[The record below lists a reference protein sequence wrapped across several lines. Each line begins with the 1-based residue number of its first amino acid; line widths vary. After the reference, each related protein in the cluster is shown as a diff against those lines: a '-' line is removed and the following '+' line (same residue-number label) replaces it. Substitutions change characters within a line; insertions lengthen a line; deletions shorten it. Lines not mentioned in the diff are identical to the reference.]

1 MALGRA
7 YIEIHGDMK
16 PFRRDLDQ
24 GIKNTLRNSTQEIG
38 RATTQSLTQ
47 GLRTFR
53 FIPGTFQGVL
63 VTGLAGAIIAA
74 APALASAF
82 TALFTTAIGLAG
94 IGAGIGLA
102 IVQSP
107 ELQAAGTRLGE
118 VLFNGLTSAVGSFH
132 TPILQSIA
140 IIERRFEHLQPVI
153 EQAFASL
160 APHITTLT
168 QGFVDFISN
177 LMPGVLDAFR
187 AAGPV
192 IDEFASQFAH
202 TGSVISEA
210 FTMLSDDSETL
221 IEGMRLFFFALNT
234 TISGTVGLINL
245 LSEAWQFWVNSM
257 DAATEKFRF
266 FSPLAQGIHALL
278 GNIQDD
284 TTSLTPVTDA
294 YGDALVRQ
302 GEGANYAAVQ
312 GNALV
317 ETLRE
322 VWTAELAVSNAS
334 IAAEAAI
341 DDVSEAFK
349 ENGKTI
355 DINTEKGRE
364 NVSMTNTFIAAAIR
378 EHEAAIAAG
387 AGIEESNEAYR
398 ARIRELEATLRK
410 AGLTEAQ
417 ITELVGAYRKVPD
430 SLTTNV
436 SAPGLPGVLTQMQAL
451 ARARR
456 EAARDVLI
464 NVRASTGDG
473 SIGGRAEGGIVTR
486 PEISWIGEAGP
497 EAVIPLTDPARA
509 QQVMA
514 EAGLMTPMT
523 INIIVDGEVVERRV
537 VKANQNQARQ
547 ITSNPR
553 SI

>member
-16 PFRRDLDQ
+16 PFRRDLDEGIKKTLKDSSSGIGKAASQ
-24 GIKNTLRNSTQEIG
+24 GIS
-38 RATTQSLTQ
+38 Q
-47 GLRTFR
+47 GLKSFR
-53 FIPGTFQGVL
+53 FIPGTFQGIL
-63 VTGLAGAIIAA
+63 VTGLAAVITAA

-94 IGAGIGLA
+94 IGSAVGLA
-102 IVQSP
+102 IVSSP
-107 ELQAAGTRLGE
+107 ELQAAGGRLGE
-118 VLFNGLTSAVGSFH
+118 ILFDGLTSAAQSFR

-153 EQAFASL
+153 EQAFAGL
-160 APHITTLT
+160 APHLTTLT
-168 QGFVDFISN
+168 QGFVDFVSN
-177 LMPGVLDAFR
+177 LMPGLIDAFEG
-187 AAGPV
+187 AGPA
-192 IDEFASQFAH
+192 IDEFASQFAN
-202 TGSVISEA
+202 TGRVISEA
-210 FTMLSDDSETL
+210 LTMLSDDSETL
-221 IEGMRLFFFALNT
+221 IEGLRLFFFVLNT
-234 TISGTVGLINL
+234 TISGTVGLVNA

-257 DAATEKFRF
+257 DEASKKASF
-266 FSPLAQGIHALL
+266 FSPLAQGMHAILR
-278 GNIQDD
+278 NIQDD

-294 YGDALVRQ
+294 YGDALVKQ

-322 VWTAELAVSNAS
+322 VWNVQLAVSNSA
-334 IAAEAAI
+334 IAFEEAI
-341 DDVSEAFK
+341 DGVTESFK
-349 ENGKTI
+349 ENGRTI

-364 NVSMTNTFIAAAIR
+364 NVRQVNDGIAAAIR
-378 EHEAAIAAG
+378 EHDAQIAAG
-387 AGIEESNEAYR
+387 AGIEQANKAYTN
-398 ARIRELEATLRK
+398 RIERLRATLRQ

-417 ITELVGAYRKVPD
+417 INSLIGAYSEVPPA
-430 SLTTNV
+430 LTTNV
-436 SAPGLPGVLTQMQAL
+436 TAPGLPGVLTQMQAL

-464 NVRASTGDG
+464 NVRAAGDG
-473 SIGGRAEGGIVTR
+473 NIGGRAEGGVVTK

-514 EAGLMTPMT
+514 EAGLVSPMT

-537 VKANQNQARQ
+537 IKANQNQARQ

>member
-16 PFRRDLDQ
+16 PFRRDLDEGIKKTLKDSSSGIGKAASQ
-24 GIKNTLRNSTQEIG
+24 GIS
-38 RATTQSLTQ
+38 Q
-47 GLRTFR
+47 GLKSFR
-53 FIPGTFQGVL
+53 FIPGTFQGIL
-63 VTGLAGAIIAA
+63 VTGLAAVITAA

-94 IGAGIGLA
+94 IGSAVGLA
-102 IVQSP
+102 IVSSP
-107 ELQAAGTRLGE
+107 ELQAAGGRLGE
-118 VLFNGLTSAVGSFH
+118 ILFDGLTSAAQSFR

-153 EQAFASL
+153 EQAFAGL
-160 APHITTLT
+160 APHLTTLT
-168 QGFVDFISN
+168 QGFVDFVSN
-177 LMPGVLDAFR
+177 LMPGLIDAFEG
-187 AAGPV
+187 AGPA
-192 IDEFASQFAH
+192 IDEFASQFAN
-202 TGSVISEA
+202 TGRVISEA
-210 FTMLSDDSETL
+210 LTMLSDDSETL
-221 IEGMRLFFFALNT
+221 IEGLRLFFFILNT
-234 TISGTVGLINL
+234 TISGTVGLINA

-257 DAATEKFRF
+257 DAATSWMRV
-266 FSPLAQGIHALL
+266 FSPLAQGMHAILR
-278 GNIQDD
+278 NIQDD

-294 YGDALVRQ
+294 YGDALVKQ

-322 VWTAELAVSNAS
+322 VWNVQLALSNAS
-334 IAAEAAI
+334 LAAEAAI
-341 DDVSEAFK
+341 DDVSESFK
-349 ENGKTI
+349 ENGDTL
-355 DINTEKGRE
+355 DRTTEKGRE
-364 NVSMTNTFIAAAIR
+364 NIRMVNDAVGSYIR

-387 AGIEESNEAYR
+387 AGVEETNKAYQ
-398 ARIRELEATLRK
+398 ARIRELEKTLRA
-410 AGLTEAQ
+410 AGLTQSQ
-417 ITELVGAYRKVPD
+417 IDSLIGSYRKVPD

-436 SAPGLPGVLTQMQAL
+436 TAPGLPGVLTQMQAL

-464 NVRASTGDG
+464 NVRAAGDG
-473 SIGGRAEGGIVTR
+473 NIGGRAEGGVVTK

-514 EAGLMTPMT
+514 EAGLVSPMT

-537 VKANQNQARQ
+537 IKANQNQARQ

>member
-7 YIEIHGDMK
+7 YIEIHADTK
-16 PFRRDLDQ
+16 PFRRDLDDSV
-24 GIKNTLRNSTQEIG
+24 KNTLKNSTQGIG
-38 RATTQSLTQ
+38 KAASQGITQ
-47 GLRTFR
+47 GLKTFR

-63 VTGLAGAIIAA
+63 ITGLAALITAA
-74 APALASAF
+74 APAIASALS
-82 TALFTTAIGLAG
+82 AMFTTALGLAG
-94 IGAGIGLA
+94 IGSAVGLA
-102 IVQSP
+102 IASSP
-107 ELQAAGTRLGE
+107 ELQTAGKALGE
-118 VLFNGLTSAVGSFH
+118 TLFNGLTSAAQSFR

-160 APHITTLT
+160 APHLTTLT
-168 QGFVDFISN
+168 QGFVDFVSN
-177 LMPGVLDAFR
+177 LMPGVVSAFEN
-187 AAGPV
+187 AGPAL
-192 IDEFASQFAH
+192 DEFASQFAN
-202 TGSVISEA
+202 TGNVLSEA
-210 FTMLSDDSETL
+210 FKMLSDDSETL
-221 IEGMRLFFFALNT
+221 IEGIRLTFFLLNT
-234 TISGTVGLINL
+234 TISGTIGLINL

-257 DAATEKFRF
+257 DEATSWMRV

-278 GNIQDD
+278 GNIQED

-294 YGDALVRQ
+294 YGDALMRQ

-322 VWTAELAVSNAS
+322 VWNVQLALSNAS
-334 IAAEAAI
+334 LAAEAAI
-341 DDVSEAFK
+341 DDVSESFK
-349 ENGKTI
+349 ENGDTL
-355 DINTEKGRE
+355 DRTTEKGRE
-364 NVSMTNTFIAAAIR
+364 NIRMVNDAVGSYIR

-387 AGIEESNEAYR
+387 AGVEETNKAYQ
-398 ARIRELEATLRK
+398 ARIRELERTLRA
-410 AGLTEAQ
+410 AGLTQSQ
-417 ITELVGAYRKVPD
+417 IDSLIGSYRKVPD
-430 SLTTNV
+430 SLTTQV
-436 SAPGLPGVLTQMQAL
+436 TAPGLPGVLTQMQAL

-464 NVRASTGDG
+464 NVRAAGDG
-473 SIGGRAEGGIVTR
+473 NIGGRAAGGVITK

-514 EAGLMTPMT
+514 EAGLTQPMT

-537 VKANQNQARQ
+537 IRVNEGQARQ

>member
-16 PFRRDLDQ
+16 PFRRDLDEGIKKTLKDSSSGIGKAASQ
-24 GIKNTLRNSTQEIG
+24 GIS
-38 RATTQSLTQ
+38 Q
-47 GLRTFR
+47 GLKSFR
-53 FIPGTFQGVL
+53 FIPGTFQGIL
-63 VTGLAGAIIAA
+63 VTGLAAVITAA

-94 IGAGIGLA
+94 IGSAVGLA
-102 IVQSP
+102 IVSSP
-107 ELQAAGTRLGE
+107 ELQAAGGRLGE
-118 VLFNGLTSAVGSFH
+118 ILFDGLTSAAQSFR

-153 EQAFASL
+153 EQAFAGL
-160 APHITTLT
+160 APHLTTLT
-168 QGFVDFISN
+168 QGFVDFVSN
-177 LMPGVLDAFR
+177 LMPGLIDAFEG
-187 AAGPV
+187 AGPA
-192 IDEFASQFAH
+192 IDEFASQFAN
-202 TGSVISEA
+202 TGRVISEA
-210 FTMLSDDSETL
+210 LTMLSDDSETL
-221 IEGMRLFFFALNT
+221 IEGLRLFFFILNT
-234 TISGTVGLINL
+234 TISGTVGLINA

-257 DAATEKFRF
+257 DAATSWMRV
-266 FSPLAQGIHALL
+266 FSPLAQGMHAILR
-278 GNIQDD
+278 NIQDD

-294 YGDALVRQ
+294 YGDALVKQ

-322 VWTAELAVSNAS
+322 VWNVQLAVSNSA
-334 IAAEAAI
+334 IAFEEAI
-341 DDVSEAFK
+341 DGVTESFK
-349 ENGKTI
+349 ENGRTI

-364 NVSMTNTFIAAAIR
+364 NVRQVNDGIAAAIR
-378 EHEAAIAAG
+378 EHDAQIAAG
-387 AGIEESNEAYR
+387 AGIEQANKAYTN
-398 ARIRELEATLRK
+398 RIERLRATLRQ

-417 ITELVGAYRKVPD
+417 INSLIGAYSEVPPA
-430 SLTTNV
+430 LTTNV
-436 SAPGLPGVLTQMQAL
+436 TAPGLPGVLTQMQAL

-464 NVRASTGDG
+464 NVRAAGDG
-473 SIGGRAEGGIVTR
+473 NIGGRAEGGVVTK

-514 EAGLMTPMT
+514 EAGLVSPMT

-537 VKANQNQARQ
+537 IKANQNQARQ

>member
-1 MALGRA
+1 VALGRA
-7 YIEIHGDMK
+7 YIEIHADTK
-16 PFRRDLDQ
+16 PFRRDLDDTV
-24 GIKNTLRNSTQEIG
+24 KNTLRNSTQGIG
-38 RATTQSLTQ
+38 KAATQ
-47 GLRTFR
+47 GISQGLKTFR
-53 FIPGTFQGVL
+53 FIPGTFQGIL
-63 VTGLAGAIIAA
+63 ITGLAGVIIGA
-74 APALASAF
+74 APAIASALS
-82 TALFTTAIGLAG
+82 AMFTTALGLAG
-94 IGAGIGLA
+94 IGAGVALA
-102 IVQSP
+102 ITQSP
-107 ELQAAGTRLGE
+107 ELQSAGQRLGE

-177 LMPGVLDAFR
+177 LMPGVVAAFEN
-187 AAGPV
+187 AGPA

-202 TGSVISEA
+202 TGEVLSEA
-210 FTMLSDDSETL
+210 FKMLSDDSETL
-221 IEGMRLFFFALNT
+221 VEGIRLVFFILNT
-234 TISGTVGLINL
+234 TISGTIGLINL

-257 DAATEKFRF
+257 DEASKKASF
-266 FSPLAQGIHALL
+266 FSPLAQGMHALL
-278 GNIQDD
+278 RNLQED
-284 TTSLTPVTDA
+284 TTTLTPTTDA
-294 YGDALVRQ
+294 YGDALVKQ

-322 VWTAELAVSNAS
+322 VWNVQLAVSNSA
-334 IAAEAAI
+334 IAFEEAI
-341 DDVSEAFK
+341 DGVTESFK
-349 ENGKTI
+349 ENGRTL

-364 NVSMTNTFIAAAIR
+364 NVRQVNQGIEAAIR
-378 EHEAAIAAG
+378 EHDAQIAAG
-387 AGIEESNEAYR
+387 AGVEAANKAYTNRIER
-398 ARIRELEATLRK
+398 LRATLRQ
-410 AGLTEAQ
+410 AGLTEKQ
-417 ITELVGAYRKVPD
+417 IDSLIGAYSEVPPA
-430 SLTTNV
+430 LTTNV
-436 SAPGLPGVLTQMQAL
+436 TAPGLPGVLTQMQAL

-464 NVRASTGDG
+464 NVRASG
-473 SIGGRAEGGIVTR
+473 SGAIGGRAEGGVITK

-514 EAGLMTPMT
+514 EAGLVQPMT
-523 INIIVDGEVVERRV
+523 INIIVDGQVVERRV
-537 VKANQNQARQ
+537 VRANENQARQ